1 MTILVMDGQGGR
13 IGALLIEKLRA
24 EGLGTEHKLLAVGTN
39 ALATAAMM
47 RAGAD
52 QGATGENPVRVCA
65 PRADIIL
72 GPMGILLAD
81 AMMGEITGAIAAAI
95 ARSPA
100 EKVFLPLERCGVHV
114 AGVEPLPIARLAELA
129 ARRVMALLHD

>member
-24 EGLGTEHKLLAVGTN
+24 EGLGAEHKLLAVGTN

-81 AMMGEITGAIAAAI
+81 AMMGEITEAIAAAI